1 MTPNTE
7 ATSEHITVL
16 PDSTRST
23 ATPHGRVQV
32 PLTMPVEQVYYWS
45 ASWQRAEAESL
56 SDYAEGRYVE
66 TDDADA
72 LIRWLDEPDES
83 DSDDEQ

>member
-1 MTPNTE
+1 
-7 ATSEHITVL
+7 
-16 PDSTRST
+16 
-23 ATPHGRVQV
+23 
-32 PLTMPVEQVYYWS
+32 MPVEQVYYWS